1 MVVLKLYKEL
11 IKKRGMSKEQ
21 VAKVV
26 DIAIHKLPYM
36 ENLYKQLKDE
46 VDKLQYI
53 RQHLLN
59 DIETRKHK
67 ISILDKIAF
76 ACEQECMRKEQQIQE
91 LTAEKDRIEKLIANI
106 LNGEGYS
113 RLYRIVKENVKAV
126 LSDNTKLISISLVAL
141 TQTLKDDPQMVKLI
155 YNIPGVI
162 DGEQH
167 KDNNNNITKYLE
179 LNKDH
184 ILNLGEKNC
193 ENLVEA
199 LTNDFISSVAT
210 SCASNPALSLPSSS
224 STLPSPLN
232 QSDSYRIEKSESFH
246 DDKGD
251 IAD

>member
-91 LTAEKDRIEKLIANI
+91 LTSEKDRIEKLIANI

-179 LNKDH
+179 LNKDR

>member
-1 MVVLKLYKEL
+1 MKEKAMSIEKVANVV
-11 IKKRGMSKEQ
+11 
-21 VAKVV
+21 A
-26 DIAIHKLPYM
+26 IAIDKLPYM
-36 ENLYKQLKDE
+36 ESLYEQVKEQVE
-46 VDKLQYI
+46 RMQYT
-53 RQHLLN
+53 RQGLVN
-59 DIETRKHK
+59 DIEARKHK
-67 ISILDKIAF
+67 ISILDATAF
-76 ACEQECMRKEQQIQE
+76 SSEQECMRKEQQIQE

-179 LNKDH
+179 LNKDR
-184 ILNLGEKNC
+184 ILNLGEKNY